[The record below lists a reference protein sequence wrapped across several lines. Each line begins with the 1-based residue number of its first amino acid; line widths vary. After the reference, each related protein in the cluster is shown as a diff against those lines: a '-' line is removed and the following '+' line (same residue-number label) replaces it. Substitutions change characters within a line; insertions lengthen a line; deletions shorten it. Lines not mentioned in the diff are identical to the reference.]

1 MSGRARGL
9 DPTYKVEDSTNMSN
23 ENGNR
28 KAGTHSDAG
37 WPKAAASVAVF
48 RGSSVLIAE
57 RAMGPRA
64 GLWSLPGGHIEPG
77 ETAAAAALR
86 ELTEE
91 TGVTAALTGLV
102 DVHDVIL
109 RDPDGRLTVHYLLA
123 VYAAR
128 WVSGEPAA
136 ASDSRQARF
145 VRLADL
151 SGYNL
156 TPGALGLIE
165 RAAEMVS

>member
-1 MSGRARGL
+1 MLGRASGL
-9 DPTYKVEDSTNMSN
+9 DPTYKVEESTNMSN

-28 KAGTHSDAG
+28 KADPH

-48 RGSSVLIAE
+48 RGPSVLIAE
-57 RAMGPRA
+57 RGKGPRA

-86 ELTEE
+86 ELMEE
-91 TGVTAALTGLV
+91 TGVTAELTGLV

-109 RDPDGRLTVHYLLA
+109 RDAGGTLTAHYLLA

-128 WVSGEPAA
+128 WLSGEPAA

-145 VRLADL
+145 VGLAEL
-151 SGYNL
+151 GSYNL
-156 TPGALGLIE
+156 TPGALGLIT
-165 RAAEMVS
+165 RAAEMVG